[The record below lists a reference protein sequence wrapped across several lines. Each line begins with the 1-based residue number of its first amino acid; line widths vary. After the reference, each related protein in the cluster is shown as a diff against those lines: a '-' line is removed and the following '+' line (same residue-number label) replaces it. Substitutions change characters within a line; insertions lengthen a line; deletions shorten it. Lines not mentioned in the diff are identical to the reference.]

1 MICIHLNQLSL
12 LTLSVLILSG
22 CQHIQLAKNPM
33 PITLTPNP
41 NQLTAHTPPVHAH
54 QPIILTPTN
63 SPTKN
68 KPNQHK
74 PTRTK
79 FYLLENWF

>member
-1 MICIHLNQLSL
+1 MICIRLHQLSL

>member
-1 MICIHLNQLSL
+1 MMFRHFRK
-12 LTLSVLILSG
+12 LSVLMTIAVMASG
-22 CQHIQLAKNPM
+22 CQHIQLAKNPI

-41 NQLTAHTPPVHAH
+41 NQLMVHTPPVHTH

-63 SPTKN
+63 SPIKN
-68 KPNQHK
+68 KPNKHK

>member
-1 MICIHLNQLSL
+1 MMFRHFRK
-12 LTLSVLILSG
+12 LSVLMTIAVMASG
-22 CQHIQLAKNPM
+22 CQHIQLAKNPI

-41 NQLTAHTPPVHAH
+41 DQVIAHTHQAH

-63 SPTKN
+63 SPIKN
-68 KPNQHK
+68 KPNQQK

>member
-1 MICIHLNQLSL
+1 MICIRLNQLSL